1 MFTYVAIKYKED
13 TYMKT
18 FKLFGYV
25 IEIRK
30 ENERKELEQISIQAK
45 SETVYKNEGQSLKE
59 EQIDLTD
66 APQLVKDAYKCSK
79 CWNTKYCACNRVAKY
94 LLEVGIDVFKE
105 QAQRGTFPDRIK
117 EAVKAMDYNLI
128 FAYEVDPEY
137 DRILKIAKGSWL
149 K

>member
-1 MFTYVAIKYKED
+1 
-13 TYMKT
+13 MKT
-18 FKLFGYV
+18 LKLFGYV

-30 ENERKELEQISIQAK
+30 ENERKEIEKSIQTK
-45 SETVYKNEGQSLKE
+45 SENVSQKKEKSLE
-59 EQIDLTD
+59 EQIDFTN

-94 LLEVGIDVFKE
+94 LLEVGLDVFKE

-128 FAYEVDPEY
+128 FAYEVDEEY
-137 DRILKIAKGSWL
+137 DRILEVAKGSWF

>member
-1 MFTYVAIKYKED
+1 
-13 TYMKT
+13 MKT

-30 ENERKELEQISIQAK
+30 NERKEIEKSIQTE
-45 SETVYKNEGQSLKE
+45 SETVSQKKEQSLKE
-59 EQIDLTD
+59 EQIDLTN

-94 LLEVGIDVFKE
+94 LLEVGLDVFKE
-105 QAQRGTFPDRIK
+105 QAQKGTFPDRIK
-117 EAVKAMDYNLI
+117 EAVIAMDHNLI

-137 DRILKIAKGSWL
+137 DRILEVAKGSWF

>member
-1 MFTYVAIKYKED
+1 
-13 TYMKT
+13 MKT
-18 FKLFGYV
+18 FKVFGYV

-30 ENERKELEQISIQAK
+30 ENERKEIGNVSIQTK
-45 SETVYKNEGQSLKE
+45 SEIVSQNKKQSLKE
-59 EQIDLTD
+59 EQIDLTY

-79 CWNTKYCACNRVAKY
+79 CWNTKCCACNRVAKY
-94 LLEVGIDVFKE
+94 LLEVGLDVFKE

-117 EAVKAMDYNLI
+117 EAVKAMDHNLI

-137 DRILKIAKGSWL
+137 KRILEVAKGSWF